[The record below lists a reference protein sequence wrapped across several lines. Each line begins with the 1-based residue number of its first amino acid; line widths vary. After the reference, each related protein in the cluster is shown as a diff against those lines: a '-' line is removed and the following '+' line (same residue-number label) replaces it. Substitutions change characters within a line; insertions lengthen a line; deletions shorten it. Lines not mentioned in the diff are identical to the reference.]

1 MTDTTTIRAAVLER
15 SGTPPTVEDLELR
28 APGSGEVLVRLE
40 ASGVCRSDLHQ
51 ADGDWDDPGPMV
63 LGHEGAGRVEAVGPD
78 VSAPAVGDLVAL
90 NWFYPCGT
98 CLGCQARRPWQCT
111 GTTALSDRLP
121 DGSSPLR
128 RKDGTEVLPM
138 LALGTFAE
146 RAVVPAQAAVP
157 LPTEV
162 PPEVAALIGCG
173 VTTGVMSVLRA
184 AAVPAGAS
192 VVVLGLGGVG
202 LSAVMG
208 AVVAGADPIV
218 GVDRVEEKLTS
229 AWKLGATELV
239 LATDDVKATKEA
251 IREVAGGKPQFV
263 LECIGVPSV
272 IELAIDLVAPGGT
285 AVVVGIPPLD
295 ERASFDVGK
304 LVDRSATIVGANY
317 GWAIPDED
325 FPALARMYLEGRLP
339 VDRLIEERIG
349 LEQVNEALDALRRG
363 QGLRRVIVFKA
374 PLG

>member
-1 MTDTTTIRAAVLER
+1 MAETTTIRAAVLER
-15 SGTPPTVEDLELR
+15 SSTPLTMEELELR
-28 APGSGEVLVRLE
+28 APGPGEVQVRLE

-78 VSAPAVGDLVAL
+78 VASPVVGDLVAL
-90 NWFYPCGT
+90 NWFFPCRACPG
-98 CLGCQARRPWQCT
+98 CLAGRPWQCT
-111 GTTALSDRLP
+111 GNTVFSDRLP
-121 DGSSPLR
+121 DGSTPLR
-128 RKDGTEVLPM
+128 RKDGTEVLAM

-157 LPTEV
+157 LPPEV
-162 PPEVAALIGCG
+162 PPEVAALISCG

-218 GVDRVEEKLTS
+218 AVDRVEAKLES
-229 AWKLGATELV
+229 ASGFGATATV
-239 LATDDVKATKEA
+239 LATDDDKATKAA
-251 IREVAGGKPQFV
+251 IREAAGGKPQFA
-263 LECIGVPSV
+263 LECIGVTAV
-272 IELAIDLVAPGGT
+272 IDLAIDLVAPGGT
-285 AVVVGIPPLD
+285 AVVVGIPPLHQ
-295 ERASFDVGK
+295 RASFDVGK
-304 LVDRSATIVGANY
+304 LIDRSATILGANY
-317 GWAIPDED
+317 GWAVPDED
-325 FPALARMYLEGRLP
+325 FPALAGMYLEGRLP

-349 LEQVNEALDALRRG
+349 LEQVNDALDALRRG
-363 QGLRRVIVFKA
+363 QGLRRVIV
-374 PLG
+374 L

>member
-1 MTDTTTIRAAVLER
+1 MTETTTIRAAVLER
-15 SGTPPTVEDLELR
+15 SRAPLTVEELELR
-28 APGSGEVLVRLE
+28 PPGPGEVLIRLE

-63 LGHEGAGRVEAVGPD
+63 LGHEGAGRVEAVGPA

-90 NWFYPCGT
+90 NWFYPCRT
-98 CLGCQARRPWQCT
+98 CPGCVAGRPWQCT

-121 DGSSPLR
+121 DGSTPLR
-128 RKDGTEVLPM
+128 RRDGTEILPM

-157 LPTEV
+157 LPPGV

-184 AAVPAGAS
+184 ASVPAGAS

-208 AVVAGADPIV
+208 AVVAGAGTIV
-218 GVDRVEEKLTS
+218 VVDRVEAKLES
-229 AWKLGATELV
+229 AAALGATSTV
-239 LATDDVKATKEA
+239 LATEDVKATKEA
-251 IREVAGGKPQFV
+251 IRKAAGGKPQFA
-263 LECIGVPSV
+263 LECIGVPAV
-272 IELAIDLVAPGGT
+272 IELAIDLVGPGGT
-285 AVVVGIPPLD
+285 AVVVGIPPLYQ
-295 ERASFDVGK
+295 RASFDVGK

-317 GWAIPDED
+317 GWAVPDED
-325 FPALARMYLEGRLP
+325 FPTLARMYLDGKLP

-349 LEQVNEALDALRRG
+349 LAQVNGALAALRRG
-363 QGLRRVIVFKA
+363 QGLRRVIVF
-374 PLG
+374 